1 MSDTRI
7 LPISELQ
14 YEDMILQ
21 GLSKY
26 MKISKNKFNQKQ
38 AGLHMKMVN
47 SISENML
54 VHVCL
59 YIERQVLIRLAEKG

>member
-21 GLSKY
+21 GLSKC
-26 MKISKNKFNQKQ
+26 MKISKKKFNQKQ

-59 YIERQVLIRLAEKG
+59 YVERQVLIRLAEKG

>member
-21 GLSKY
+21 GLSKC
-26 MKISKNKFNQKQ
+26 MKISKKKFNQKQ
-38 AGLHMKMVN
+38 AGLLEDKKFKWHGYHL
-47 SISENML
+47 SETD
-54 VHVCL
+54 
-59 YIERQVLIRLAEKG
+59 KP